1 MESRTQG
8 HFRYRK
14 SCIERVRDSVY
25 VYLLALILER
35 PYDKTFPFELWISVD
50 RPSLPQGRMREGFF
64 AKQLVLLLE
73 RSPGGAAYITAALE
87 YAGPESFEIRLKCR
101 QLTWAPHWCVA
112 CIRSHALPTLA
123 VDYCE
128 DCDVGPDV
136 GSSAHP
142 TEILFARFTTWMV
155 FAYFNLLFHKWLS
168 PISVQTIEILSASFS
183 ILSTPLEGLVSSIA
197 GIIDSLHNDSR

>member
-64 AKQLVLLLE
+64 AKQLVLLLG

-87 YAGPESFEIRLKCR
+87 YAGPESFEIRLECG

-123 VDYCE
+123 VDCCE

-142 TEILFARFTTWMV
+142 TENSFCQV
-155 FAYFNLLFHKWLS
+155 HNLDGICLLQLAFPQVALTYLCSNHRNT
-168 PISVQTIEILSASFS
+168 VS
-183 ILSTPLEGLVSSIA
+183 ILLYFVNTFRRASIQ
-197 GIIDSLHNDSR
+197 HSRDYRQPPQ